1 MKDSQILS
9 AFHDLPGQ
17 APAVEAPARVLV
29 FDACHIGVILRAVL
43 FVETVMSVGAMFGA
57 VTAADWL
64 LRVAILSV
72 AALPATL
79 AWLIAACSLKKVL
92 ARLPP
97 ALQQAFGMAMGAL
110 AGLYG
115 CAMMVL

>member
-9 AFHDLPGQ
+9 TFHEGPAPV
-17 APAVEAPARVLV
+17 APARPARVLV

-97 ALQQAFGMAMGAL
+97 DLQQAFGLAM
-110 AGLYG
+110 
-115 CAMMVL
+115 